1 MYSLIV
7 ISSYAIGMVADGTAA
22 IQGPAIDSGLPG
34 AWTAGLPLFNKNE
47 VTRVGCCFRALFFRF
62 RFGNGVQAATR

>member
-47 VTRVGCCFRALFFRF
+47 VTRVGCWFRF
-62 RFGNGVQAATR
+62 RKGVELELKLELD